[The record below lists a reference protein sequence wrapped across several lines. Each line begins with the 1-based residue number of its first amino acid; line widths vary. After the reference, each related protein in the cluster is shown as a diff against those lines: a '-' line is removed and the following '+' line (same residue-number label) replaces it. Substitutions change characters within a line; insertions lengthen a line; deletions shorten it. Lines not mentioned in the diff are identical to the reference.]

1 MSVRLTAALLWLWVA
16 GVITGIFLG
25 PNQAASRSLM
35 GRFVPRE
42 NENEFFGFFAFSGKL
57 TAFVG
62 PFLLGVL
69 TQWTGS
75 QRWGISVVL
84 VMFAAGL
91 VLLLPLD
98 EQEGIERAQRHVADN
113 S

>member
-1 MSVRLTAALLWLWVA
+1 
-16 GVITGIFLG
+16 
-25 PNQAASRSLM
+25 M
-35 GRFVPRE
+35 GRFVPAE
-42 NENEFFGFFAFSGKL
+42 AENEFFGFFAFSGKF

-84 VMFAAGL
+84 VMFIAGIIL
-91 VLLLPLD
+91 MIPLD
-98 EQEGIERAQRHVADN
+98 EEEGIAMAGRD
-113 S
+113 